1 MIFLIINKTT
11 TTNMKTIIIEDEQLA
26 ARRLEQMIKNIDP
39 TIEIVAKL
47 ESVAESVEWFKT
59 NEQPDLIFLDIHLE
73 DGLSF
78 SIFEKVKVNAPIIFT
93 TAFDEYAIKAFKLK
107 SIDYLLKPIV
117 SDDLEKAI
125 SKFREWGEKNQFVD
139 LKELYKLMHVKE
151 KTFRERFSVVVGQ
164 KLKSIDVKDIA
175 YFFSNSGITFV
186 AMQTKGQYS
195 LDISLDNLL
204 EELDPKL
211 FFRVNRQYLVSLN
224 SIVNIHIYPK
234 SRLKLELN
242 PSVPEGVFV
251 SLDKVV
257 EFKKWVDGAKNA

>member
-1 MIFLIINKTT
+1 
-11 TTNMKTIIIEDEQLA
+11 MKTIIIEDEQLA
-26 ARRLEQMIKNIDP
+26 AGRLENMVKAIDP

-47 ESVAESVEWFKT
+47 ESVAESVEWFKS

-78 SIFEKVKVNAPIIFT
+78 SIFDQVKVNSPIIFT

-117 SDDLEKAI
+117 QEDLKQAI
-125 SKFREWGEKNQFVD
+125 AKYREWGEKKQLID
-139 LKELYKLMHVKE
+139 IKELYKIMDI
-151 KTFRERFSVVVGQ
+151 KTNNYRDRFSVVVGQ
-164 KLKSIDVKDIA
+164 KLKSIDAKDIA

-204 EELDPKL
+204 EELDPKQ
-211 FFRVNRQYLVSLN
+211 FFRVNRQYLINLN
-224 SIVNIHIYPK
+224 SIVNIHIFPK

-242 PSVPEGVFV
+242 PPVPEGVFV
-251 SLDKVV
+251 SLDKIVD
-257 EFKKWVDGAKNA
+257 FKKWVDGKN